1 MKLNLKSLI
10 LALFAAALFVVVGSG
25 CKSTAHG
32 AGQDIERMG
41 EKIQKKTE

>member
-1 MKLNLKSLI
+1 MKQHLKSFV
-10 LALFAAALFVVVGSG
+10 LAVFAIALFVVAGTG

-32 AGQDIERMG
+32 AGQDIEKMG

>member
-1 MKLNLKSLI
+1 MKQNLKSFI
-10 LALFAAALFVVVGSG
+10 IALFATALFVVTGTG

-41 EKIQKKTE
+41 EKIQKKTD

>member
-1 MKLNLKSLI
+1 MKHNLKSFI
-10 LALFAAALFVVVGSG
+10 LAVLATALFVVVGTG

-41 EKIQKKTE
+41 EKIQKKTD